1 MPTMF
6 RLLCSG
12 RSQGTPLSSL
22 ASAHGHDRCQH
33 IPSGSR
39 RAGRRGEAS
48 GVGRELGPEG
58 LANYQQLKSVY
69 LR

>member
-6 RLLCSG
+6 RLLSWG
-12 RSQGTPLSSL
+12 RSQGSPRWSL
-22 ASAHGHDRCQH
+22 PSVNGHDRCQH
-33 IPSGSR
+33 VPSGSR